1 VAICIFWGAY
11 YRAIGDDGFVG
22 FGPPIAGSRG
32 AAPEKNSEFKLKSN
46 HVRLTITLTIT
57 VTLLCRIFV
66 LNCITNDMLHVN

>member
-11 YRAIGDDGFVG
+11 YRAIGDDGFVD

-57 VTLLCRIFV
+57 LFYVEYLSSIV
-66 LNCITNDMLHVN
+66 LQMICYT